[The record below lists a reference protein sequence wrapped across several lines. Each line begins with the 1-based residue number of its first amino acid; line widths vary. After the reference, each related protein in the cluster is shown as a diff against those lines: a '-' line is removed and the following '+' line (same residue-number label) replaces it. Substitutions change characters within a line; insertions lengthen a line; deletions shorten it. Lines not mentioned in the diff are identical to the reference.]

1 MDRGGLRAAHG
12 AGGLQADGVTQDGIG
27 TPGQV
32 EVMGNGMIS
41 LRNLR
46 ATTGRLSWMNGRD
59 LADPDLAIITDAS
72 PQGVGAILCYVNL
85 AKGEL
90 VPWAAMEA
98 PVRKEDADW
107 LALEFGE
114 ASSQGALEA
123 WAVLLAVRMWKTG
136 LRGVPLL
143 VKSGSTAELAI
154 AQKLSSP
161 SPTVN
166 WVGAELALRLE
177 VLDVPQLI
185 VHHLPG
191 RFNVEADWLSE
202 RSAEVPWTLRGIKIQ
217 KFEGEARRK
226 SQVPPPGIAPQLG
239 CGGASNLRPICRLLR
254 AFNRSAAGKKGA
266 EGLKASQLREFT
278 CLGFLF

>member
-41 LRNLR
+41 LRDLR

-72 PQGVGAILCYVNL
+72 PQGVGVILCYVNF

-90 VPWAAMEA
+90 DPWAAMEA

-161 SPTVN
+161 SPTAN

-177 VLDVPQLI
+177 LVDVPRLI

-202 RSAEVPWTLRGIKIQ
+202 QSAEVPWTLRGIKIQ

-226 SQVPPPGIAPQLG
+226 SQVPPPGIAPQLWG
-239 CGGASNLRPICRLLR
+239 IQSETILQ
-254 AFNRSAAGKKGA
+254 AFES
-266 EGLKASQLREFT
+266 L
-278 CLGFLF
+278 

>member
-1 MDRGGLRAAHG
+1 
-12 AGGLQADGVTQDGIG
+12 
-27 TPGQV
+27 
-32 EVMGNGMIS
+32 MIS
-41 LRNLR
+41 LRDLR

-72 PQGVGAILCYVNL
+72 PQGVGVILCYVNF

-90 VPWAAMEA
+90 DPWAAMEA
-98 PVRKEDADW
+98 P
-107 LALEFGE
+107 
-114 ASSQGALEA
+114 
-123 WAVLLAVRMWKTG
+123 VLLAVRMWKTG

-161 SPTVN
+161 SPTAN

-177 VLDVPQLI
+177 LVDVPRLI

-202 RSAEVPWTLRGIKIQ
+202 QSAEVPWTLRGITIQ

-226 SQVPPPGIAPQLG
+226 SQVPPPGIAPQLWG
-239 CGGASNLRPICRLLR
+239 IQSETILQ
-254 AFNRSAAGKKGA
+254 AFES
-266 EGLKASQLREFT
+266 L
-278 CLGFLF
+278 